1 MKKHAMKK
9 LPYDRCDRM
18 GELILQV
25 LTQVFYN
32 DIEDRRL
39 KGLQFTAVK
48 VTRDLQIAKV
58 YYFISGDDAVR
69 KECLAG
75 LEGHLGA
82 FRYALSQELTTKFM
96 PSIRFYFDDTIE
108 HSERINALIAG
119 LHEKP

>member
-1 MKKHAMKK
+1 MKR

-32 DIEDRRL
+32 EIEDSRL

-58 YYFISGDDAVR
+58 YYFISGDDAIR
-69 KECLAG
+69 KDCLAA
-75 LEGHLGA
+75 LNAHVGA
-82 FRYALSQELTTKFM
+82 FRYALAQELTTKYL
-96 PSIRFYFDDTIE
+96 PSIHFHFDESIE
-108 HSERINALIAG
+108 RGERIDALIAG
-119 LHEKP
+119 IHAKP